1 MALGHCSS
9 CVQPNPGLNP
19 SFQVGRDIHD
29 CVKSQEPLL
38 KIATG
43 VCKQVAL
50 NIHFTH
56 SPRAEQALSATLPA
70 AFCSEGSEARA
81 QTFRNILQLDHV
93 GKLLTS
99 KKSFLQHYMLVEI
112 TGSVL
117 TTKLSRGWGSKLSAH
132 TGNSHS

>member
-70 AFCSEGSEARA
+70 ALCSEGSEARA

-99 KKSFLQHYMLVEI
+99 KKSFL
-112 TGSVL
+112 
-117 TTKLSRGWGSKLSAH
+117 
-132 TGNSHS
+132 